1 MIGVVGGGQLAMLL
15 VEAGE
20 KRDVDV
26 VVQTAAKT
34 DPAAKK
40 TNQVILSEPTNP
52 VGTKLLAEKSRLIT
66 FENEWVDISSLLSL
80 ENSGVS
86 FVPRLQSIRPLI
98 NKITQR
104 ELLNS
109 LDIHCP
115 DWLPIPLEKPLGI
128 DLPADW
134 GFPLMAKAAKGG
146 YDGKGNKKIKTKED
160 LDSFLTENNSD
171 EWLIEEWIEYEKELA
186 LVGSRD
192 RTGKIRFFPIV
203 ETFQSNHV
211 CDWVLVPGTNEYDLN
226 LFAINIFS
234 SIVNELNYVGV
245 LAIEFFY
252 GDYGLLINEIAPR
265 THNSAHFSIEACS
278 SSQFDQYVCIS
289 SGILPPEI
297 KMNCEGAIMI
307 NLLGLKKNFP
317 ISMET
322 RIKMLSEIEGSN
334 IHCYGKSR
342 EILGRKMAHITFLL
356 NGKTYS
362 ERYDE
367 AQVLLTMVRDIWP
380 SPNT

>member
-1 MIGVVGGGQLAMLL
+1 MSFKKNINDIKKNYSLGIIGGGQLALMLT
-15 VEAGE
+15 E
-20 KRDVDV
+20 
-26 VVQTAAKT
+26 
-34 DPAAKK
+34 AAKK
-40 TNQVILSEPTNP
+40 RDLEVCVQTKSCDDPAGLKADHVIEADPLKIRGNKSLINEC
-52 VGTKLLAEKSRLIT
+52 EKII
-66 FENEWVDISSLLSL
+66 FENEWIKIDKLNLIDNKDI
-80 ENSGVS
+80 
-86 FVPRLQSIRPLI
+86 FVKS
-98 NKITQR
+98 N
-104 ELLNS
+104 
-109 LDIHCP
+109 
-115 DWLPIPLEKPLGI
+115 
-128 DLPADW
+128 
-134 GFPLMAKAAKGG
+134 KGG

-211 CDWVLVPGTNEYDLN
+211 CDWVLAPGTNEYDLN

-252 GDYGLLINEIAPR
+252 GDNGLLINEIAPR
-265 THNSAHFSIEACS
+265 THNSAHFSIEACT

-289 SGILPPEI
+289 SGIMPPEI

-356 NGKTYS
+356 NGKTHS

-367 AQVLLTMVRDIWP
+367 AQILLTMVRDIWP
-380 SPNT
+380 SPNA

>member
-1 MIGVVGGGQLAMLL
+1 MFKNDERYWDINLLNKWFAVSSIIFLVVTVWVFVDDNDDEFKTYQKEFRKMQ
-15 VEAGE
+15 VE
-20 KRDVDV
+20 
-26 VVQTAAKT
+26 
-34 DPAAKK
+34 
-40 TNQVILSEPTNP
+40 
-52 VGTKLLAEKSRLIT
+52 LAEKKLIQDST
-66 FENEWVDISSLLSL
+66 
-80 ENSGVS
+80 
-86 FVPRLQSIRPLI
+86 LI
-98 NKITQR
+98 A
-104 ELLNS
+104 
-109 LDIHCP
+109 
-115 DWLPIPLEKPLGI
+115 
-128 DLPADW
+128 ADKV
-134 GFPLMAKAAKGG
+134 L
-146 YDGKGNKKIKTKED
+146 
-160 LDSFLTENNSD
+160 
-171 EWLIEEWIEYEKELA
+171 YEKELA

-211 CDWVLVPGTNEYDLN
+211 CDWVLAPGTNEYDLN

-252 GDYGLLINEIAPR
+252 GDNGLLINEIAPR
-265 THNSAHFSIEACS
+265 THNSAHFSIEACT

-289 SGILPPEI
+289 SGIMPPEI

-307 NLLGLKKNFP
+307 NLLGLKKNFS

-356 NGKTYS
+356 NGKTHS

-367 AQVLLTMVRDIWP
+367 AQILLTMVRDIWP
-380 SPNT
+380 SPNA